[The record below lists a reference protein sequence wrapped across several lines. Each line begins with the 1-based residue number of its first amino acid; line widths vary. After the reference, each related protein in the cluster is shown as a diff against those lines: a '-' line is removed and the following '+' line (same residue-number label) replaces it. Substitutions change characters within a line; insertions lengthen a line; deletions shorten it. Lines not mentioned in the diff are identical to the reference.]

1 MGYTPIGDSNFV
13 KKINEKEDNY
23 RNYGAT
29 AWTVAIFSFL
39 STYYDPVWKAIGVIV
54 SVIAFVIGILFFIA
68 SFKGGNHDDR
78 S

>member
-1 MGYTPIGDSNFV
+1 M
-13 KKINEKEDNY
+13 KKMNEKEDNY
-23 RNYGAT
+23 INYGAI

-39 STYYDPVWKAIGVIV
+39 LTYYDPVWKGIGVIV

-68 SFKGGNHDDR
+68 SFKGDNHDNR